1 MGRVSLD
8 QLEALKEKI
17 SNLSSGEEEE
27 MVEAQEEEG
36 AKEQEDKEE
45 VVMDNKMDLQ
55 EVEQGESETPDAKG
69 TDLVT
74 QQYLLTTIYY
84 RYFHTAYIYNLSF
97 YWFFHTHTY
106 MK

>member
-1 MGRVSLD
+1 MIRNFEIMGRVSLD

-55 EVEQGESETPDAKG
+55 EVEQGESETQDAKG

-84 RYFHTAYIYNLSF
+84 RYFHTAY
-97 YWFFHTHTY
+97 TY
-106 MK
+106 I